1 MTIQRLCGLLEDA
14 GVDLSMEELLDVLW
28 LAATT
33 REEPPAPE
41 PGAAA
46 RPHTPAVAES
56 APAGDVRGDDH
67 ATAEPDRVLPD
78 CPTDK
83 APQALYAPGG
93 GRGRRLPARSVGLRG
108 VRAIPA
114 ARGLHRALRPLRRP
128 TKSRSS
134 FVVDETATADLIAD
148 TALPDAVLPDVVMR
162 PENERWLDAVLV
174 VDDGPS
180 MVLWRQYAT
189 ETRALLENQGLFHR
203 VRTYGLDSSDPDR
216 PILRSRPFAPTSAR
230 VPARRLA
237 DPVRPTVVLV
247 LSDGVGPG
255 WAGGAIPALL
265 GRWARHSP
273 VAVVQPLPERLWP
286 APVMP
291 AEQWLVTAAR
301 PAAPGRAL
309 QARHPVLP
317 PGLVT
322 HEGPVIPVFELEESR
337 LSAWTRLLLG
347 GGGGA
352 GELLHLLAPAAPAT
366 PSDPADSRAGVQAPD
381 ADSVRVASAEEHLR
395 AFRQSAS
402 PESRRLA
409 GALASV
415 WPLTLPVMRLV
426 HQAEQPG
433 PGTFHPAQLAEVF
446 LGGLLRRR
454 DGGPAGRGEERVDC
468 AEYEFLP
475 GVAELLLDTVRTS
488 HAVDTATR
496 VSDFLMRRRGTGP
509 EFRARLS
516 GGGGSVVAPGGGAFA
531 AASPELLRRLGLA
544 AEPPQVEEREPE
556 LEEGEEEPVEG
567 DVSIAHVWPR
577 IAAFVRRLQEDG
589 TTPGIVPLAAGLLEP
604 WLDRSDPGAFV
615 VGAFGPVAQAL
626 VETEQHDAVA
636 EFRGLLRDCVEPF
649 LQDESLAARTVRGHT
664 AIALSAL
671 GETTEAVEHL
681 HAVIA
686 ISARVHGAEH
696 GYTLNARA
704 YLHELYEDAERLV
717 EGVAEG
723 RGLIEALQRLPR
735 NAGMPALADVQ
746 MVQGRIHH
754 ELGEYAEAEQ
764 AIRAAYD
771 DHTSQLG
778 AEHDTTLYARG
789 WLATTLLGQGRAVE
803 AEEEARAV
811 LAICERLDGDEGAF
825 PARPGGKITALGVLE
840 DVFQQAGRYPE
851 LLAVRKALM
860 DLQERGEGGRS
871 LSAIRAQHGWA
882 GALRR
887 VGDFDEALKAAE
899 EAADR
904 AGRLLGENHI
914 ESLLTRELVAIVLA
928 DRKEF
933 QEAERRQR
941 AILDQGRRVLGEDH
955 ANTLDFRHNLGTT
968 LLRAERFDEAEA
980 VLRYATDDHV
990 RVLGYRHANTRSV
1003 QRSHAEALV
1012 GLQRAEE
1019 AEAVLR
1025 RLLDGEL
1032 GLEQPP
1038 SLSISGTRVALGKVL
1053 GRTGRHDEAVEQFTH
1068 AWQTRR
1074 AVLGAD
1080 APRTLSAVLLLGSG
1094 FVKLERYEEARDLLE
1109 TVVRS
1114 RERVLGAEDRA
1125 TLWSRMWLGDALEGL
1140 GRSEDAAAHW
1150 GVVREVAVRLWGETD
1165 RIAVAARR
1173 SLDRVGLGPD
1183 PGAEAEPAAQE

>member
-1 MTIQRLCGLLEDA
+1 M
-14 GVDLSMEELLDVLW
+14 
-28 LAATT
+28 
-33 REEPPAPE
+33 
-41 PGAAA
+41 
-46 RPHTPAVAES
+46 
-56 APAGDVRGDDH
+56 
-67 ATAEPDRVLPD
+67 
-78 CPTDK
+78 
-83 APQALYAPGG
+83 
-93 GRGRRLPARSVGLRG
+93 
-108 VRAIPA
+108 RAIPS

-128 TKSRSS
+128 TKSRTS

-162 PENERWLDAVLV
+162 PEHERWLDAVLV

-189 ETRALLENQGLFHR
+189 EIRALLENQGLFHR

-216 PILRSRPFAPTSAR
+216 PILRSRPFAPASAR
-230 VPARRLA
+230 APARRLG

-255 WAGGAIPALL
+255 WAGSAIPALL

-291 AEQWLVTAAR
+291 AEQWLVAAAR

-347 GGGGA
+347 GGA
-352 GELLHLLAPAAPAT
+352 GELFHLLASAV
-366 PSDPADSRAGVQAPD
+366 PSDLRAGGHAPD
-381 ADSVRVASAEEHLR
+381 SDSARAASAEEHLR

-454 DGGPAGRGEERVDC
+454 DDGPAGRGEERADC

-496 VSDFLMRRRGTGP
+496 VSDFLMRGRGTGP
-509 EFRARLS
+509 AFRARLS
-516 GGGGSVVAPGGGAFA
+516 GGGGSVVTMGGGAFA

-544 AEPPQVEEREPE
+544 AEPPQAEERESE
-556 LEEGEEEPVEG
+556 LEEAEEESVEG

-577 IAAFVRRLQEDG
+577 IAAFVRRLQQGG
-589 TTPGIVPLAAGLLEP
+589 TTPEIVPLAASPLEP

-615 VGAFGPVAQAL
+615 IGAFGQVARAL
-626 VETEQHDAVA
+626 VDTGQHDAVA
-636 EFRGLLRDCVEPF
+636 EFRGLLRDCVKPF
-649 LQDESLAARTVRGHT
+649 LLDESLEARTVRGHT

-681 HAVIA
+681 HSVIA

-696 GYTLNARA
+696 GYTLTARA
-704 YLHELYEDAERLV
+704 YLHELYEDAEWLI
-717 EGVAEG
+717 EGAAEG

-754 ELGEYAEAEQ
+754 ELGDYAEAEQ

-771 DHTSQLG
+771 DYTSQLG
-778 AEHDTTLYARG
+778 PEHDTALYARG

-811 LAICERLDGDEGAF
+811 LAICERLDGDGGAF
-825 PARPGGKITALGVLE
+825 PARAGGKITALGVLE
-840 DVFQQAGRYPE
+840 DVSQQAGSYPE

-871 LSAIRAQHGWA
+871 LSAIHAQRVWA

-899 EAADR
+899 DAADR
-904 AGRLLGENHI
+904 AGRLLGENHV
-914 ESLLTRELVAIVLA
+914 ESLLTRELAAIVLA

-941 AILDQGRRVLGEDH
+941 AILDQGRRVLGEEH

-968 LLRAERFDEAEA
+968 LLHAERFDEAEA
-980 VLRYATDDHV
+980 VLRYAADDHV

-1032 GLEQPP
+1032 GLEQLPR
-1038 SLSISGTRVALGKVL
+1038 LSISETRVALGKVL

-1080 APRTLSAVLLLGSG
+1080 APRTLSAMLLLGSDL
-1094 FVKLERYEEARDLLE
+1094 VKLERYEEARDLLE
-1109 TVVRS
+1109 AVARS
-1114 RERVLGAEDRA
+1114 RERVLGVENRA

-1140 GRSEDAAAHW
+1140 GQSEDAAAHW
-1150 GVVREVAVRLWGETD
+1150 GAVREVAVRLWGEND

-1183 PGAEAEPAAQE
+1183 PGTEVEPTVQE

>member
-1 MTIQRLCGLLEDA
+1 
-14 GVDLSMEELLDVLW
+14 MEELLDVLW

-33 REEPPAPE
+33 RENSPAPE
-41 PGAAA
+41 LGAAA

-56 APAGDVRGDDH
+56 APAGDARGDDDG
-67 ATAEPDRVLPD
+67 TAEPDRVLPD
-78 CPTDK
+78 RPTDK
-83 APQALYAPGG
+83 APRALHAPGG
-93 GRGRRLPARSVGLRG
+93 GRGRRLPASSVALRG

-128 TKSRSS
+128 TKSRTS

-148 TALPDAVLPDVVMR
+148 TALPDSILPDVVMR
-162 PENERWLDAVLV
+162 PEHERWLDAVLV

-203 VRTYGLDSSDPDR
+203 VRTYGLDSSDPNR

-230 VPARRLA
+230 ASARRLA

-265 GRWARHSP
+265 ERWARHSP

-309 QARHPVLP
+309 LARHPVLP

-322 HEGPVIPVFELEESR
+322 HEGPAIPVFELEESR
-337 LSAWTRLLLG
+337 LAAWTRLLLG

-352 GELLHLLAPAAPAT
+352 GELLHLLAPAAPSA
-366 PSDPADSRAGVQAPD
+366 PADSRAGGQAPD
-381 ADSVRVASAEEHLR
+381 VDTVRVASAEERLR

-433 PGTFHPAQLAEVF
+433 PGSFHPAQLAEVF
-446 LGGLLRRR
+446 LGGLLHRR
-454 DGGPAGRGEERVDC
+454 DGGPTGRGEERADC

-496 VSDFLMRRRGTGP
+496 VSDFLMRRWGTGP

-556 LEEGEEEPVEG
+556 PEEVEGEPLED

-589 TTPGIVPLAAGLLEP
+589 TTPGIVPLTAGLLEP
-604 WLDRSDPGAFV
+604 WLDHSDPGSMV
-615 VGAFGPVAQAL
+615 VGAFGPVARVL
-626 VETEQHDAVA
+626 LETGQHDAVA

-649 LQDESLAARTVRGHT
+649 LPDESLAARTVRGHT

-671 GETTEAVEHL
+671 GETAEAVEHL
-681 HAVIA
+681 HAVIS

-704 YLHELYEDAERLV
+704 YLHELYEDAEWLV
-717 EGVAEG
+717 EGAAEG

-735 NAGMPALADVQ
+735 NAVMPSLADVQ

-771 DHTSQLG
+771 DYTSQHG
-778 AEHDTTLYARG
+778 AEHDTVLYARG
-789 WLATTLLGQGRAVE
+789 WLATTLLRQGRVVE

-811 LAICERLDGDEGAF
+811 LGICERLPGDEGAF
-825 PARPGGKITALGVLE
+825 PLHAGGRFTALGVLE
-840 DVFQQAGRYPE
+840 DVYQQAGRYPE
-851 LLAVRKALM
+851 LLTVRKALM
-860 DLQERGEGGRS
+860 DLLEQGEGGRS
-871 LSAIRAQHGWA
+871 HGAIRAQRVWA

-899 EAADR
+899 DAADR

-955 ANTLDFRHNLGTT
+955 ANCLDFRHNLGTT
-968 LLRAERFDEAEA
+968 LLHAERFDEAEA

-1003 QRSHAEALV
+1003 QRSHAVALV
-1012 GLQRAEE
+1012 GMQRPEE

-1038 SLSISGTRVALGKVL
+1038 TLSISGTRVALGKVL
-1053 GRTGRHDEAVEQFTH
+1053 GRTGRHDEAVEQFSL

-1074 AVLGAD
+1074 GLLGAD
-1080 APRTLSAVLLLGSG
+1080 APKTLSAALLLGSDL
-1094 FVKLERYEEARDLLE
+1094 VKLGRYEEARDLLE
-1109 TVVRS
+1109 MVVRS
-1114 RERVLGAEDRA
+1114 RERVLGTENRA
-1125 TLWSRMWLGDALEGL
+1125 TLWSRMWFGDALEGL

-1150 GVVREVAVRLWGETD
+1150 GAVREVAAQLWGETD
-1165 RIAVAARR
+1165 RIAMAARR

-1183 PGAEAEPAAQE
+1183 PDAEAELAAQE